1 MENQNRLIEIM
12 AELLQEQ
19 RLMRQEMVAAQQQT
33 NAELKTVNTRL
44 GNVEKEIIQIK
55 ENGFKVNLAIG
66 ELYRSVQQ
74 LNDQMAHFAEHEN
87 RIRKLEQILK
97 VAW

>member
-12 AELLQEQ
+12 AEMLQEQ
-19 RLMRQEMVAAQQQT
+19 RLMVATQQQT
-33 NAELKTVNTRL
+33 NEELKLVNTRL

-97 VAW
+97 VA